1 MKVPEFLKVNRNPE
15 PSRCHHTSEDGTNCK
30 APPQSGKDYCFF
42 HDPAQKEKRAEA
54 NRNGGA
60 MRGRRE
66 EAPPLL
72 PPNLPPISLNLRAAR
87 PIGGIETD
95 TQLH

>member
-1 MKVPEFLKVNRNPE
+1 MKLPEFFKVNRHPE

-30 APPQSGKDYCFF
+30 APAQSGKYYCFF

-60 MRGRRE
+60 MRGRRG
-66 EAPPLL
+66 EAPPLPPPLAPPL
-72 PPNLPPISLNLRAAR
+72 PDRKRTPLNSTHTSKSYSLF
-87 PIGGIETD
+87 
-95 TQLH
+95 